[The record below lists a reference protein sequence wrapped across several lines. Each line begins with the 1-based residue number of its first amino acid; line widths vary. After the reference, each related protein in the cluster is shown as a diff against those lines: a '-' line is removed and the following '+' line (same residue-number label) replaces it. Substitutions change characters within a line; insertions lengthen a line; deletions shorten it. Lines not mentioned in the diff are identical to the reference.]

1 MRAVRLAAIDVGSNS
16 VHIVVADVSTDG
28 RVEVVDRVKEMVRL
42 GRRTFTTGR
51 LPPAAMDLAVGA
63 VKTFARLAHA
73 RRVVRMR
80 AVATSAVREARN
92 GMAFVRRLR
101 RETGLP
107 VKVIT
112 GAEEARLIF
121 RAAQH
126 ALGLR
131 GGPHLL
137 LDVGGGSVELVLV
150 HEGRPL
156 WLRSLP
162 LGAARLAE
170 RFLTSDPP
178 TNRQIQRLE
187 KHLARELGSLLT
199 SARHAGVARVI
210 GTSGTVNTLVA
221 MAAAARGQDL
231 PRLHGARA
239 TAREVRRMRR
249 RLLALSAGRRAEL
262 PGMDAKR
269 VDLMPAAAVL
279 ADFVLARTGAAEL
292 MACAWALREGV
303 LLELAGVRRDPV
315 AGAERDRRRAVE
327 ALAARFAGANP
338 HGRHVARLAL
348 ALFDATAEALGLPAT
363 ARELLHHAALL
374 HDIGHAIDHHRHHHH
389 SCYLIRNAELLA
401 FDPLEIE
408 IVSQVVRGHR
418 KQIPKLA
425 DPDLRALP
433 GSARRMV
440 RGLAALL
447 RTADALD
454 RTHFAAVRRL
464 DVALSAA
471 RLVIEV
477 EANGEDAELELWAAE
492 RRADL
497 LGRLLD
503 RPVTLRRT
511 RRAAAALPHLRAS
524 GVP

>member
-1 MRAVRLAAIDVGSNS
+1 MRLAAIDVGSNS
-16 VHIVVADVSTDG
+16 VHVLVADVSADG
-28 RVEVVDRVKEMVRL
+28 RLEVIDRVKEMVRL
-42 GRRTFTTGR
+42 GRHTFITGR
-51 LPPAAMDLAVGA
+51 LPATAMDLAVGA
-63 VKTFARLAHA
+63 VKTFARLARA

-92 GMAFVRRLR
+92 GAAFVRRLR

-107 VKVIT
+107 VRTIS

-137 LDVGGGSVELVLV
+137 LDVGGGSVELGLV

-156 WLRSLP
+156 WLRSFP
-162 LGAARLAE
+162 LGVARLTE

-178 TNRQIQRLE
+178 TARQVARLE
-187 KHLARELGSLLT
+187 KLLERELGSLLT
-199 SARHAGVARVI
+199 AARHAVVARVI

-221 MAAAARGQDL
+221 MAAAARGQDP

-239 TAREVRRMRR
+239 AAGEVARLRR
-249 RLLALSAGRRAEL
+249 RLLGVAAGPRAQV
-262 PGMDAKR
+262 PGIDPKR

-279 ADFVLARTGAAEL
+279 ADFVLTRVAAPEL
-292 MACAWALREGV
+292 MACSWALREGV
-303 LLELAGVRRDPV
+303 LLELAGLRFDPAANTERERRH
-315 AGAERDRRRAVE
+315 AVE
-327 ALAARFAGANP
+327 ALATRFAGPNA

-454 RTHFAAVRRL
+454 RTHFGAVRRL

-471 RLVIEV
+471 RLAIEV

-524 GVP
+524 GVS